1 MASLMQRPAVTDLSR
16 LPHKRPL
23 LLFSDSAERL
33 EGLRASLAS
42 GAVEI
47 HVVSS
52 LEELQGECAVQHALA
67 VIDASPA
74 QLPKVLDIIRT
85 SGGHD
90 DIPLLVETSHCNQLP
105 AAGLL
110 PKYRAMPCGLRELV
124 ALAQPGNVRPEHS
137 GRTML

>member
-1 MASLMQRPAVTDLSR
+1 MASLIQRHIAADFPRSLNQ
-16 LPHKRPL
+16 LPL

-33 EGLRASLAS
+33 GWLHASLAG
-42 GAVEI
+42 GAAEI

-52 LEELQGECAVQHALA
+52 LEELQGECALHHALA

-85 SGGHD
+85 SRGHS
-90 DIPLLVETSHCNQLP
+90 DIPLLVETSHCTRPP

-110 PKYRAMPCGLRELV
+110 PKYRAMPCSLRELV
-124 ALAQPGNVRPEHS
+124 ALAQPGKGQSEHASRPI
-137 GRTML
+137 L

>member
-1 MASLMQRPAVTDLSR
+1 MTSLMQRHTAVDFSLSFDK
-16 LPHKRPL
+16 LPL

-33 EGLRASLAS
+33 GWLRALLAS

-52 LEELQGECAVQHALA
+52 LEELQGECASEHALA
-67 VIDASPA
+67 VIDASPG
-74 QLPKVLDIIRT
+74 QLQQVLDMIRA
-85 SGGHD
+85 SRGHS
-90 DIPLLVETSHCNQLP
+90 DIPLLVETSHCPQQP

-124 ALAQPGNVRPEHS
+124 ALAQPGYGRSEHLSRPI
-137 GRTML
+137 L